1 MRNVLVFAAVVLAAS
16 SAAADTSLAGVYNVK
31 YEDVSNNCPSPLKYP
46 NGTMEVK
53 SSKGAAITVDID
65 RTPIMSGS
73 SSKNGKVS
81 AKSKIGDTSL
91 QGMKGSFSVAGKISP
106 EGLLSLVMVGE
117 YQANGKALCTQ
128 TWNVTGVKS
137 DDAPAT
143 QTAPKKK

>member
-1 MRNVLVFAAVVLAAS
+1 MFAAIVLAAS
-16 SAAADTSLAGVYNVK
+16 TAAADTPIAGVYNVK

-53 SSKGAAITVDID
+53 NGKGAAITIDID

-73 SSKNGKVS
+73 TSKGGKVS

-106 EGLLSLVMVGE
+106 EGLLTLVMVGE

-128 TWNVTGVKS
+128 TWNVNGVRS

-143 QTAPKKK
+143 QTEKPKKK